1 MKKKH
6 FLTLIPLSVLFILTS
21 CINNRTTT
29 ESFAPVDS
37 SSESS
42 QTGSFES
49 SSSKLPIADTKTV
62 NFYVDD
68 KLFYTEEV
76 EVGETIKVLK
86 NSPLKDGYIFVG
98 WFKNLT
104 DTMAY
109 DFNTIVVSEFNLYA
123 KFRQDI
129 EKYDEYLSPYDTLAH
144 GGVYYELL
152 GETNRTLPVVS
163 DGGLATYPIYNQIKM
178 TDFDA
183 KQAVYDE
190 NLSIMAS
197 DTTYNS
203 MDKDGNL
210 YLNGTETGN
219 KLFKHSASIG
229 LFGNSELTDRSLS
242 DVKDSEMAV
251 IKKMT
256 VYNPKPLVN
265 YLTGLYAPAGEVIKI
280 NIPEEYLTSCGGFT
294 VIIGVSTSRN

>member
-1 MKKKH
+1 MARKDDSMKKKH

-86 NSPLKDGYIFVG
+86 NSPSKDGYIFVG

-104 DTMAY
+104 DTMA
-109 DFNTIVVSEFNLYA
+109 
-123 KFRQDI
+123 
-129 EKYDEYLSPYDTLAH
+129 
-144 GGVYYELL
+144 
-152 GETNRTLPVVS
+152 
-163 DGGLATYPIYNQIKM
+163 
-178 TDFDA
+178 
-183 KQAVYDE
+183 
-190 NLSIMAS
+190 
-197 DTTYNS
+197 
-203 MDKDGNL
+203 
-210 YLNGTETGN
+210 
-219 KLFKHSASIG
+219 
-229 LFGNSELTDRSLS
+229 
-242 DVKDSEMAV
+242 
-251 IKKMT
+251 
-256 VYNPKPLVN
+256 
-265 YLTGLYAPAGEVIKI
+265 
-280 NIPEEYLTSCGGFT
+280 
-294 VIIGVSTSRN
+294 